1 MAHVDARAIKTLVAK
16 VIQWLTIGKRM
27 LLIVS
32 PFLAIITVLVWLAVA
47 SIDILAA
54 GRAYVEGE
62 SLWSKNQKEAVFHL
76 IRFAATGSESD
87 FLGYRKSIMV
97 PKGFR

>member
-1 MAHVDARAIKTLVAK
+1 MSETIVDQHDAALGSTPLGKSISL
-16 VIQWLTIGKRM
+16 LTRSKRM

-32 PFLAIITVLVWLAVA
+32 PFLTIVIVLVAVAIA

-62 SLWSKNQKEAVFHL
+62 SLWSKN
-76 IRFAATGSESD
+76 GS
-87 FLGYRKSIMV
+87 FPSIAFRRNRV
-97 PKGFR
+97 GFGARQV